1 MMKRKSNA
9 SNGYSALPASHSHTQ
24 CVLSRLI
31 MIALHHTRGRLL
43 RAGLSSAATF
53 SSTAARLA
61 TPDGYLHKTVIPT
74 SHFQDSLP
82 KLPVPELK
90 DTMERMIASAEPLAT
105 PDEMEELRSAVDSFM
120 GTDGTEGR
128 ASGK

>member
-1 MMKRKSNA
+1 MTKTRKSNA
-9 SNGYSALPASHSHTQ
+9 FNGYSALPASHSHTV
-24 CVLSRLI
+24 CLI